1 MVLRVT
7 SDLWVSALVR
17 RIFGA
22 GGFAAVERRGAAEAG
37 AIMIV
42 RRDRTGE
49 LRLYMPAPQTSYDE
63 AKPQDRLFV
72 EVPAVDEEEV
82 GRRLERELRFDP
94 DMWVV
99 EVETDE
105 KLFAETVSVTTP

>member
-1 MVLRVT
+1 VALRVT
-7 SDLWVSALVR
+7 TELWVAALVR
-17 RIFGA
+17 RVFGA

-42 RRDRTGE
+42 RRDRNGKV
-49 LRLYMPAPQTSYDE
+49 RLYVPAPQTSYDE
-63 AKPQDRLFV
+63 AKPQERMFV
-72 EVPAVDEEEV
+72 EVTAADEEEV

-94 DMWVV
+94 DIWVV

-105 KLFAETVSVTTP
+105 KVFAETVSVTTP